1 MANRFSSLIVAA
13 VALAAAAALAAR
25 GGSLA
30 AFDGRCI
37 VAGCVAPPSNTP
49 GILSRRAL
57 PARRLARLGA
67 TPDFRH
73 ELLGAQAP
81 SDRARADAANQRA
94 ADRIRALQRE
104 AEALASQE
112 KTLLVELRTLEV
124 ERQLKTEELSTVEGN
139 LRGTRAKLDSTIARA
154 AALRKTAD
162 NERPEVEARLVQVY
176 KLGRAGYWR
185 LFLDVDN
192 LQSIGRAYRTASAM
206 NRLDRERVQQ
216 HERTLTALALERK
229 ALEAEAKEI
238 ARLQARGVSARTA
251 IDRAVSARTAL
262 VDSIDARRDLNA
274 QLTGEL
280 EAAQQRLQGAVTQL
294 GPGTDTGVSLPLRPF
309 RGALPWPAA
318 GVVTGRFGRQSVGR
332 FGTAISRNGIEI
344 SLAEGQVVR
353 AVHEGRIAHAEPFT
367 GYGNLV
373 ILDHGEGEYTLYGYL
388 SSMYVATGDRLEAN
402 EPIGTSG
409 RSPSGNPALY
419 FELRVDGKPV
429 DPLQWLK
436 R

>member
-1 MANRFSSLIVAA
+1 
-13 VALAAAAALAAR
+13 
-25 GGSLA
+25 
-30 AFDGRCI
+30 
-37 VAGCVAPPSNTP
+37 
-49 GILSRRAL
+49 L

-67 TPDFRH
+67 TPDFH
-73 ELLGAQAP
+73 QGLLAQTPP
-81 SDRARADAANQRA
+81 SDRARGDSASQRA

-104 AEALASQE
+104 AEGLASQE

-124 ERQLKTEELSTVEGN
+124 ERQLKTEDLAAIEGT
-139 LRGTRAKLDSTIARA
+139 LRATQAKLASTIARA
-154 AALRKTAD
+154 AKLRDAAD
-162 NERPEVEARLVQVY
+162 TERPDVEARLVQLY

-185 LFLDVDN
+185 LLLDLDN

-216 HERTLTALALERK
+216 HERTLTALVAERR
-229 ALEAEAKEI
+229 ALEAQAKEI
-238 ARLQARGVSARTA
+238 SRLQDRAVGARAA
-251 IDRAVSARTAL
+251 IDRAVAGRTAL

-274 QLTGEL
+274 QLIGEL

-294 GPGTDTGVSLPLRPF
+294 GPGSNAAVSLPLRPF
-309 RGALPWPAA
+309 RGVLSWPAT
-318 GVVTGRFGRQSVGR
+318 GIVTGRFGRQSLGR

-344 SLAEGQVVR
+344 SLAEGQAVR
-353 AVHEGRIAHAEPFT
+353 AVHEGTIAYAEPFT
-367 GYGNLV
+367 GYGNLI
-373 ILDHGEGEYTLYGYL
+373 ILDHGEGEYTLYGYM
-388 SSMYVATGDRLEAN
+388 SSMYVAVGDRIEAN